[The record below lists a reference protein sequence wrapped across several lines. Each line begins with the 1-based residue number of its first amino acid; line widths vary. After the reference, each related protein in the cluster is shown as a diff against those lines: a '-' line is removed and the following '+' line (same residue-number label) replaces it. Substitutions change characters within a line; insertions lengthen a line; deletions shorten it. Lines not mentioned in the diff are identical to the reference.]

1 MRRTSFAD
9 MNCSIAQSLEVVGE
23 WWTLLILRDA
33 MMGVTRFDQFQ
44 SRLGIARNVLASRLQ
59 SLVDAGILDE
69 VPYQERP
76 PRSEYV
82 LTRKGGELWT
92 VLTLLRQWGDR
103 WSAPEGPPVEAVHD
117 TCGHVTRARLVCS
130 ECGEPLRG
138 GELTLR
144 PGPGAGDGGILPGW
158 PAGDSAT

>member
-9 MNCSIAQSLEVVGE
+9 MNCSIAQSLEAVGE

-44 SRLGIARNVLASRLQ
+44 ARLGIARNVLTTRLQ
-59 SLVDAGILDE
+59 SLVDHGILAE
-69 VPYQERP
+69 VQYQERP
-76 PRSEYV
+76 PRFEYV
-82 LTRKGGELWT
+82 LTAKGGELWT
-92 VLTLLRQWGDR
+92 VLTMLRQWGDR
-103 WSAPEGPPVEAVHD
+103 WSAPAGVPVEAVHD
-117 TCGHVTRARLVCS
+117 ACGHVTRARLVCS

-144 PGPGAGDGGILPGW
+144 HGPGAPEGGVLP
-158 PAGDSAT
+158 A